1 MDEKRQ
7 FFRIKNK
14 GDILAQYETHALE
27 VINIS
32 SSGVAV
38 IKKNIHLPENGTIEI
53 TILNFL
59 QKVKYEIL
67 KIESKTMVLVFKDEE
82 DIDKLFLILKH
93 LKDNPG

>member
-7 FFRIKNK
+7 FFRIENK
-14 GDILAQYETHALE
+14 GDILAQYETLSLD

-38 IKKNIHLPENGTIEI
+38 IKKNINLPEKGIIEI

-59 QKVKYEIL
+59 QEVKYEIL
-67 KIESKTMVLVFKDEE
+67 KVENKTMVLVFKDRE
-82 DIDKLFLILKH
+82 DINNLFLILKR
-93 LKDNPG
+93 LKDNSK